1 MKAKIYSIDGKSKGE
16 IDLPI
21 HFSEPI
27 RKDLIR
33 RAFLAK
39 KSTEFQPQGV
49 DPLAGKRKVVELR
62 KRRRVYRTTYGYGQ
76 SRTPRK
82 VLWRIGSRFGWVGAF
97 VPFAR
102 GGRTAHPPKV
112 EKVIVERINKKEN
125 RKAIRSAIAAA
136 KSIFVEDKAEDL
148 EKTKDVEMMLKKL
161 NLMDLIERAK
171 EKKVRAGRGKMRGRK
186 YKKRKSVLFVVGKP
200 NSKLLKA
207 AKNLA
212 GVDVVNVKKLNVK
225 VLAPGGNPGR
235 TTIWTQ
241 SAIEKL
247 KEGLFI

>member
-1 MKAKIYSIDGKSKGE
+1 MKAKVYSIDGKSKGE
-16 IDLPI
+16 IELPI
-21 HFSEPI
+21 HFSEPV

-33 RAFLAK
+33 RAFIAK
-39 KSTEFQPQGV
+39 RSGEFQPQGV
-49 DPLAGKRKVVELR
+49 DPLAGKRKIVELR

-82 VLWRIGSRFGWVGAF
+82 VIWSIGSRFGWVGAF

-112 EKVIVERINKKEN
+112 EKVIVERINRKEN
-125 RKAIRSAIAAA
+125 RKAIRSAISAA
-136 KSIFVEDKAEDL
+136 KSTFVEDKAEDL
-148 EKTKDVEMMLKKL
+148 GKTKEVEMMLKKL
-161 NLMDLIERAK
+161 NLLDLVNKAK
-171 EKKVRAGRGKMRGRK
+171 EKKVRAGRGKIRGRK
-186 YKKRKSVLFVVGKP
+186 YKKRKSVLFVVSKP
-200 NSKLLKA
+200 NSKLLKS

-212 GVDVVNVKKLNVK
+212 GVDVVNVRKLNVK

-241 SAIEKL
+241 GAIEKL
-247 KEGLFI
+247 KEGLFV